1 MSHRSIIIS
10 IDGFASTGKSTL
22 AKRLSNYLNYNYID
36 TGSIYRAITLFAIK
50 KDFFKLNLIKL
61 DDLKDSIKT
70 LSFILKDDLNKLY
83 LNDKELSEEIR
94 SHEVSEKVSQVAKIS
109 FVRSFV
115 LMQLRSLNT
124 NRGLVV
130 EGRDIGTVVFPNAN
144 YKFFFKASIQ
154 ARADRRWE
162 EMNKKGIKISKKKV
176 KENIL
181 LRDKTDTERKISP
194 LKKPKDAIVIDTSKS
209 TIEQVFNNIM
219 KYIN

>member
-144 YKFFFKASIQ
+144 YKFFFKASIK

-209 TIEQVFNNIM
+209 TIEQVFNNII